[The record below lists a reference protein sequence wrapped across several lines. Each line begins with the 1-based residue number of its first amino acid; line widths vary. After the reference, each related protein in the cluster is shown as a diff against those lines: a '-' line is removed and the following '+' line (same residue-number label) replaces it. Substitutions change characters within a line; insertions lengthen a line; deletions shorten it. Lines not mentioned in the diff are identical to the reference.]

1 MATIRM
7 IAREKRLAK
16 HADLSRRKEL
26 KDAIVN
32 PNSTPQERMNAMLK
46 LQKRNVDES
55 PVRRMNR
62 CQCCGRPRAVLR
74 RFKLCRL
81 CLRKF
86 AVQGFIPGLTKS
98 SW

>member
-1 MATIRM
+1 MATKRM
-7 IAREKRLAK
+7 IAREKKLARHQDQATRNALK
-16 HADLSRRKEL
+16 HT
-26 KDAIVN
+26 IVSQD
-32 PNSTPQERMNAMLK
+32 STPQERMQAMLK
-46 LQKRNVDES
+46 LQKRPVDES

-62 CQCCGRPRAVLR
+62 CHCCGRPRAVLR

-86 AVQGFIPGLTKS
+86 AVLRYIPGLTKS